1 MLRKRIVALW
11 FAVMLMAMAALQ
23 LSAQDTRTQENR
35 RAKLEQEIAVI
46 NRQLKDNSAKSSS
59 ALSSIK
65 LLQKKISNRNAL
77 IGESNRE
84 IKEIERSIARKQQE
98 LEVLGK
104 RLDTLTSY
112 YDRLVKNAYRNR
124 DAKVWY
130 MYIFGSENIGQAM
143 RRMGYLKNLSS
154 QMNVQAKKILR
165 TKAEIEEESTRLQA
179 MKADAE
185 ALRTKRQVELNSL
198 KSEEDDSQ
206 KLVAKLKKDRKKY
219 EKELAAKKKQV
230 EALNREIERIIREAT
245 KASSGSGSTK
255 TGSKTTVD
263 HALDAEFAKN
273 KGKLPW
279 PADGPVIDKY
289 GQHYHPVYTSVKL
302 PFNNGITMAVAPGT
316 RVKSVFEGV
325 VKQIVVMPGYNKCV
339 LVQHGNYFSFYCKLG
354 IVSVKAGDKVR
365 TGDIIGTVD
374 TLDGETQ
381 LHFQIWQGTKPQNPE
396 LWLKK

>member
-98 LEVLGK
+98 LE
-104 RLDTLTSY
+104 
-112 YDRLVKNAYRNR
+112 NAYRNR

>member
-11 FAVMLMAMAALQ
+11 FAVMLMVAAALQ
-23 LSAQDTRTQENR
+23 SSAQDTRAQENR

-59 ALSSIK
+59 ALSSIR

-98 LEVLGK
+98 LDVLEK

-112 YDRLVKNAYRNR
+112 YDRLVRNAYRNR

-130 MYIFGSENIGQAM
+130 MYIFGSDNIGQAM

-185 ALRTKRQVELNSL
+185 ALRAKRQVELNSL

-245 KASSGSGSTK
+245 KASSGNGSTK

-263 HALDAEFAKN
+263 YALDAQFAKN
-273 KGKLPW
+273 RGKLPW

-316 RVKSVFEGV
+316 RVKAVFEGV